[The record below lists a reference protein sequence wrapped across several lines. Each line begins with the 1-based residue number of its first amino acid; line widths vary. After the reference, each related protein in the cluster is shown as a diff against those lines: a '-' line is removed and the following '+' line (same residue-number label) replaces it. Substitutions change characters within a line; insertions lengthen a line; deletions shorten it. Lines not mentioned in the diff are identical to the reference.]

1 MKQPNKEKRQ
11 IIEKQLPLDIA
22 RDGQGIHEGARAII
36 EPAGPRRSK
45 FIREKEG
52 MECLVVSCNRRAAIV
67 EISSLGELLVCK
79 MKDLRP
85 VNSADS
91 PPVGEVSPKADGK
104 RPANRKSIAS
114 TTLF

>member
-1 MKQPNKEKRQ
+1 MEETNRKKLK
-11 IIEKQLPLDIA
+11 IIEKHLPLDKA
-22 RDGQGIHEGARAII
+22 RDRQGIYEGAQAII
-36 EPAGPRRSK
+36 EPVGPRRSK

-67 EISSLGELLVCK
+67 EIPSLGELLVCK
-79 MKDLRP
+79 MKDLKP
-85 VNSADS
+85 INSANS
-91 PPVGEVSPKADGK
+91 GQ

>member
-11 IIEKQLPLDIA
+11 IIEKQLPLAIT
-22 RDGQGIHEGARAII
+22 RDWQGIYEGARAII
-36 EPAGPRRSK
+36 EPVGPHRSK
-45 FIREKEG
+45 FVREKEG

-67 EISSLGELLVCK
+67 EIPSLGELLVCK
-79 MKDLRP
+79 MKDLKP
-85 VNSADS
+85 INSANS
-91 PPVGEVSPKADGK
+91 GQ